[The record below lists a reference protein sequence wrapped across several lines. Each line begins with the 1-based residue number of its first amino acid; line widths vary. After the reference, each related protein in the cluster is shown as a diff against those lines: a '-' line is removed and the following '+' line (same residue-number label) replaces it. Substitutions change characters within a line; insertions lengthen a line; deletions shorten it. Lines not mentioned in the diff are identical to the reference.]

1 MTRAIL
7 TAFILFGLGSQ
18 AVHANPGWKSG
29 TSGGN
34 AISFAAWRGT
44 ALGLATGWA
53 PWDSS
58 KKYYTQLHER
68 QGPAYAQG
76 KVGKR

>member
-53 PWDSS
+53 GLFGSAYEWFVRVGLAA
-58 KKYYTQLHER
+58 K
-68 QGPAYAQG
+68 GPAG
-76 KVGKR
+76 RLSC